1 MRKLMHFRTLLI
13 WPAFLILLR
22 RETWRGTVPAAGA
35 KRIGA
40 KRRCGANRSEA
51 NRSEANRSETKM
63 RSRETARSKVNLDG
77 TKRSQAEA
85 ACSQSSPQGTEGG
98 NSEQTRFP
106 PSGSRRAVP
115 AERHEK
121 RGLESRNGC
130 NALCRVRLARIS
142 RRFRHQHHERVSL
155 CPTRRK
161 SREVVALRPEIRR
174 HPPHSLP

>member
-35 KRIGA
+35 
-40 KRRCGANRSEA
+40 NRSESK
-51 NRSEANRSETKM
+51 RSEDAEQG
-63 RSRETARSKVNLDG
+63 DG
-77 TKRSQAEA
+77 AKQSQLGRNEAKSSGGSLLAEQPAGHRRRQLGAEA
-85 ACSQSSPQGTEGG
+85 VPAERFS
-98 NSEQTRFP
+98 RRAVFP

-142 RRFRHQHHERVSL
+142 RRSRHQHHKRVSF

-174 HPPHSLP
+174 HPPPSLP